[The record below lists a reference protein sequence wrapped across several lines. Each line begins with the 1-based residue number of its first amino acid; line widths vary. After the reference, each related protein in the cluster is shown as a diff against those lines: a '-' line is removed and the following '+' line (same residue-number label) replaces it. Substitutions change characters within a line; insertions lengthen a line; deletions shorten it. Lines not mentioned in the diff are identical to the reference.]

1 LICVDGRTY
10 ISSSSSRL
18 ATSINIMDSAELSRE
33 LDEDPQAVLY
43 SEERCLAL
51 AAQAEATARYAAQH
65 LEERCVVYPL

>member
-1 LICVDGRTY
+1 
-10 ISSSSSRL
+10 
-18 ATSINIMDSAELSRE
+18 MDSAELSRE